1 MATTYT
7 PILLSGSEP
16 FTHDGQPIGYSMEDF
31 WRFQFSNIW
40 EMQEEVAEFL
50 VAKALGQ
57 ELPYNKNGWTLW
69 DITYG
74 KKRVEVK
81 TSSYY
86 HSWRIDGKVSDI
98 RTFSIAPAYTRYKDP
113 TSELKRQNDVYVF
126 CLNLGTDQESSHPLH
141 LENWRFWVVPTSL
154 INKHCGLQKKITLG
168 RVKKL
173 SGNQEGLTYDEIKA
187 TIDAMG
193 ECGN

>member
-1 MATTYT
+1 MSTKYT
-7 PILLSGSEP
+7 PTLLSGNEP
-16 FTHDGQPIGYSMEDF
+16 FTRNGQPIGYTIEDF

-57 ELPYNKNGWTLW
+57 DLPYNKNGWTLW
-69 DITYG
+69 DITYQ

-81 TSSYY
+81 TTSYY

-126 CLNLGTDQESSHPLH
+126 CLNLGTDQESSHPLR
-141 LENWRFWVVPTSL
+141 LENWRFWVVSTAV
-154 INKHCGLQKKITLG
+154 INKHCGMQKKITLG

-173 SGNQEGLTYDEIKA
+173 SGKPDGIPYEEVKA
-187 TIDAMG
+187 AIDTL
-193 ECGN
+193 